1 MLILPLIL
9 INYLFYKKVYAINV
23 SITQLKP
30 NDVNTLSVWSIYGYS
45 CICNGMLT
53 HNNGALVNPRYIVN
67 FPTKRHWRD
76 SSRLED
82 VVAGLQTLVAD
93 VQRLGIRSIAIPPLG
108 CGLGGLAWCEVKP
121 LIVEAFSAL
130 PDVRVLLYEPL

>member
-1 MLILPLIL
+1 M
-9 INYLFYKKVYAINV
+9 
-23 SITQLKP
+23 
-30 NDVNTLSVWSIYGYS
+30 
-45 CICNGMLT
+45 
-53 HNNGALVNPRYIVN
+53 
-67 FPTKRHWRD
+67 
-76 SSRLED
+76 
-82 VVAGLQTLVAD
+82 VAGLQTLVAD